1 MALVDK
7 LIAGDALDFDIGVT
21 DSEGNTYTPAD
32 GWAMTLRLL
41 PRTSGTA
48 IDITATATSD
58 NLEFAVEVASATTA
72 GWAAGDYSAFAL
84 VTLSGERKT
93 VHIGEL
99 EILADPA
106 TASAYDVRSDAKKT
120 LDALKSALKTYATNS
135 KGHVAEY
142 EIAGRRMK
150 FRSSAE
156 IVEQI
161 RYWERVVADET
172 VAERLAAGLSSGR
185 KIYTRFG
192 T

>member
-7 LIAGDALDFDIGVT
+7 LISGDALDFDIAVA

-32 GWAMTLRLL
+32 GWAMTLRLV

-48 IDITATATSD
+48 ISINASATSD
-58 NLEFAVEVASATTA
+58 NLEFNVAVASSTTA
-72 GWAAGDYSAFAL
+72 TWTAGDYSAFAL

-99 EILADPA
+99 EILADPGA
-106 TASAYDVRSDAKKT
+106 AIAYDVRSDAKKT
-120 LDALKSALKTYATNS
+120 LDALKSALQTYATNS
-135 KGHVAEY
+135 QGHVAEY

-156 IVEQI
+156 IIEQI

-185 KIYTRFG
+185 KIYTRFS

>member
-1 MALVDK
+1 MLVDK

-32 GWAMTLRLL
+32 GWAMTLRLV
-41 PRTSGTA
+41 PRTSGSA
-48 IDITATATSD
+48 ISISTTATAD
-58 NLEFAVEVASATTA
+58 NREFAIEVSSATTA
-72 GWAAGDYSAFAL
+72 NWAAGNYSAFAL

-99 EILADPA
+99 EILADPGTA
-106 TASAYDVRSDAKKT
+106 TAYDVRSDAKKT
-120 LDALKSALKTYATNS
+120 LDALKSALQTYATNS
-135 KGHVAEY
+135 QGHVAEY

-185 KIYTRFG
+185 KIYTRFS